1 MTVDSNTSSGRGN
14 DPEQIDLIEL
24 LLQLWRGKMTIIVA
38 VIIAILLAVG
48 YLMIAKEKWTST
60 AIITQP
66 DAAQVATYT
75 NALNVLYGG
84 NAPKISEV
92 QALPLSVSYVSTTAE
107 GAQRRLAE
115 YIQQVDEEVAKE
127 LEVDLKDNIT
137 LQTKTLQES
146 LETQEVVAQEQK
158 DLRIKQIEEALRYA
172 DEAKITQPQIQQTQD
187 VTQDTMF
194 LLGSDA
200 LKSMIQ
206 NEATR
211 PLVFSPAY
219 YQTKQTLLDIKNLKV
234 TADTVHVY
242 RYVMKP
248 TLPVRRD
255 SPKTAITLVLAVLL
269 GGMIGA
275 GIVLGRNALRSY
287 KPKAL

>member
-92 QALPLSVSYVSTTAE
+92 QANFISRFSSAFSALSEVLDNQKEREKLTIEQSVKGQALPLSVSYVSTTAE

-187 VTQDTMF
+187 VTRGHDVPVGERCAKIDDTER
-194 LLGSDA
+194 SDA
-200 LKSMIQ
+200 STGL
-206 NEATR
+206 
-211 PLVFSPAY
+211 FSG
-219 YQTKQTLLDIKNLKV
+219 LLPDE
-234 TADTVHVY
+234 ADT
-242 RYVMKP
+242 
-248 TLPVRRD
+248 
-255 SPKTAITLVLAVLL
+255 
-269 GGMIGA
+269 A
-275 GIVLGRNALRSY
+275 GH
-287 KPKAL
+287 

>member
-92 QALPLSVSYVSTTAE
+92 QANFISRFSSAFSALSEALDNQKEREKLTIEQSVKGQALPLSVSYVSTTAE

-137 LQTKTLQES
+137 LQTKT
-146 LETQEVVAQEQK
+146 
-158 DLRIKQIEEALRYA
+158 
-172 DEAKITQPQIQQTQD
+172 
-187 VTQDTMF
+187 
-194 LLGSDA
+194 
-200 LKSMIQ
+200 
-206 NEATR
+206 
-211 PLVFSPAY
+211 
-219 YQTKQTLLDIKNLKV
+219 
-234 TADTVHVY
+234 
-242 RYVMKP
+242 
-248 TLPVRRD
+248 
-255 SPKTAITLVLAVLL
+255 
-269 GGMIGA
+269 
-275 GIVLGRNALRSY
+275 
-287 KPKAL
+287 

>member
-92 QALPLSVSYVSTTAE
+92 QANFISRFSSAFSALS
-107 GAQRRLAE
+107 
-115 YIQQVDEEVAKE
+115 
-127 LEVDLKDNIT
+127 
-137 LQTKTLQES
+137 
-146 LETQEVVAQEQK
+146 
-158 DLRIKQIEEALRYA
+158 EALDNQKER
-172 DEAKITQPQIQQTQD
+172 EKLTI
-187 VTQDTMF
+187 
-194 LLGSDA
+194 
-200 LKSMIQ
+200 
-206 NEATR
+206 E
-211 PLVFSPAY
+211 
-219 YQTKQTLLDIKNLKV
+219 
-234 TADTVHVY
+234 
-242 RYVMKP
+242 
-248 TLPVRRD
+248 
-255 SPKTAITLVLAVLL
+255 
-269 GGMIGA
+269 
-275 GIVLGRNALRSY
+275 
-287 KPKAL
+287 

>member
-92 QALPLSVSYVSTTAE
+92 QANFISRFSSAFSALSEVLDNQKEREKLTIEQSVKGQALPLSVSYVSTTAE

-200 LKSMIQ
+200 LKSMI
-206 NEATR
+206 
-211 PLVFSPAY
+211 
-219 YQTKQTLLDIKNLKV
+219 
-234 TADTVHVY
+234 
-242 RYVMKP
+242 
-248 TLPVRRD
+248 
-255 SPKTAITLVLAVLL
+255 
-269 GGMIGA
+269 
-275 GIVLGRNALRSY
+275 
-287 KPKAL
+287 

>member
-92 QALPLSVSYVSTTAE
+92 QANFISRFSSAFSALSEVLDNQKEREKLTIEQSVKGQALPLSVSYVSTTAE

-127 LEVDLKDNIT
+127 LEV
-137 LQTKTLQES
+137 
-146 LETQEVVAQEQK
+146 
-158 DLRIKQIEEALRYA
+158 
-172 DEAKITQPQIQQTQD
+172 
-187 VTQDTMF
+187 
-194 LLGSDA
+194 DA

>member
-92 QALPLSVSYVSTTAE
+92 QANFISRFSSAFSALSEALDNQKEREKLTIEQSVKGQALPLSVSYVSTTAE

-158 DLRIKQIEEALRYA
+158 ICVLSKSKKRCAMRMRPKSRSRRFSKPRMLPGHDVPAGERCAKIDDTERSDASTGLFSGLLP
-172 DEAKITQPQIQQTQD
+172 DEA
-187 VTQDTMF
+187 DT
-194 LLGSDA
+194 
-200 LKSMIQ
+200 
-206 NEATR
+206 
-211 PLVFSPAY
+211 
-219 YQTKQTLLDIKNLKV
+219 
-234 TADTVHVY
+234 
-242 RYVMKP
+242 
-248 TLPVRRD
+248 
-255 SPKTAITLVLAVLL
+255 
-269 GGMIGA
+269 A
-275 GIVLGRNALRSY
+275 GH
-287 KPKAL
+287 